1 VVRIFIGLLI
11 GFMVGVGG
19 TIQYLSSGSGN
30 IQLMTSPQVHQ
41 LEEQVKQGNAQ
52 IEQLTRKL
60 EAAAE
65 VMDKTAAKFTALEHR
80 IETLRPSSNAEALP
94 SSTLP
99 DSSVTK
105 PEEPASGSTNQPAES
120 PSPS

>member
-11 GFMVGVGG
+11 GFMIGVGG
-19 TIQYLSSGSGN
+19 TIQYLSSGTGN
-30 IQLMTSPQVHQ
+30 VQLMTSPQVHH

-52 IEQLTRKL
+52 IEQLTKKL

-65 VMDKTAAKFTALEHR
+65 AMEKTTARFMALEHR
-80 IETLRPSSNAEALP
+80 FDALRSSPTAEAP
-94 SSTLP
+94 NAPATTDPPAAQP
-99 DSSVTK
+99 D
-105 PEEPASGSTNQPAES
+105 EPASGSTNQPGAS